1 MEWDSGEMKS
11 QQVTDCCPSG
21 CTHELSLHVL
31 SWEQVVLPPT
41 QKEQVATFAPRAIP
55 FRFQNVDVFWSG
67 VRIDLQD
74 SRAKSVLSH
83 MKKTSP
89 AATTN

>member
-1 MEWDSGEMKS
+1 MEWNSGEMKS
-11 QQVTDCCPSG
+11 PQMTDCCPPG

-41 QKEQVATFAPRAIP
+41 QKGQVATSAPRAIP
-55 FRFQNVDVFWSG
+55 FRFQSVCRRLLV
-67 VRIDLQD
+67 DLQD
-74 SRAKSVLSH
+74 SQAKSVLSH
-83 MKKTSP
+83 VKKTSP